1 MRETIKAT
9 LCLLAIAVLVALAQ
23 TMDYNDQQQAQ
34 AAAPS
39 GDYLAWHNEMLATT
53 QDNMTPEERA
63 AYIAKW
69 SAENPDL
76 APIINTKWKKSANS
90 QKVAQK

>member
-1 MRETIKAT
+1 MSTTKAT
-9 LCLLAIAVLVALAQ
+9 LYLIAIAALIALAQ

-39 GDYLAWHNEMLATT
+39 GDYLAWHNEMLAAT
-53 QDNMTPEERA
+53 QDNMTPEERE

-76 APIINTKWKKSANS
+76 APIINKQWRDAGKSRR
-90 QKVAQK
+90 VAQK